1 VRALPCPHTLNVL
14 DIDFFNSQSDTVASG
29 LLEKCK
35 KHYRTGFKK
44 SPDMAR
50 ALMQLDDP
58 EKQRAEAQA
67 NARRFKGMTQE
78 EKANELLK
86 MTIEQKDMAEAAV
99 AASKDDAAALK
110 RSGSAHLE
118 LSMVFEQMQQIPAA
132 RDAVLMS
139 VQRLTESVAAGK
151 DQEAFNLLAIATNAV
166 GMINDDPVEAK
177 KHFAAARYLFASPIA
192 GCICRFNPRTHFRAA
207 INGFA

>member
-1 VRALPCPHTLNVL
+1 MPESHELCEMVLATHTHTHTLNMPAFDVL
-14 DIDFFNSQSDTVASG
+14 NSQSDTVAEG

-50 ALMQLDDP
+50 ALIQLDEA
-58 EKQRAEAQA
+58 EKQRAEMQA
-67 NARRFKGMTQE
+67 NTRRFKGLSPE
-78 EKANELLK
+78 EKASEYLK

-99 AASKDDAAALK
+99 AASKGDAAALK
-110 RSGSAHLE
+110 KSGSAHLE
-118 LSMVFEQMQQIPAA
+118 LSMVFEQMQQMPAA

-139 VQRLTESVAAGK
+139 VQRLKESVAAGK
-151 DQEAFNLLAIATNAV
+151 DKEAYNLLAIATNAV

-177 KHFAAARYLFASPIA
+177 KHFAAAR
-192 GCICRFNPRTHFRAA
+192 
-207 INGFA
+207 